1 MFSLGYPDC
10 LASRLLS
17 SRCRGIAQAHK
28 CDPRIDSAQSVDV
41 LDGDNPWINCAKLGS
56 EVRAIQSADGPNP
69 NFAPN
74 IYMYMY
80 ICTCTD
86 AHA

>member
-41 LDGDNPWINCAKLGS
+41 LDGDNPWIDCAKLGS

-74 IYMYMY
+74 IYT
-80 ICTCTD
+80 IVPV
-86 AHA
+86 